1 MGLLSKKYQSL
12 KPTEGYL
19 NDKVVLAQA
28 WKKAHQYIRS
38 TNWYADTFELDRSAI
53 DLDARLDHWIAE
65 LANDKFAFEPL
76 RIVPAPK
83 SERWHFEESASY
95 KWCPVPPKEGEKPQ
109 ALRPLAHV
117 SIRDQS
123 LLMALMMC
131 LANKVESS
139 QGNTETRFDDVH
151 KQKIVNYGNRLYCHY
166 NDTEANFAWGNST
179 SYSQYFTDYQQFLAR
194 PIHFGG
200 EALQQKLKDQ
210 RVYEVHL
217 DITKFYDCVDRTKLN
232 EKILALCE
240 DSADPL
246 LNKLLKSFE
255 AWEWDES
262 SSGIYDQVC
271 KKDDESIPKGIP
283 QGLVIGG
290 FLANIYLLDFDQQ
303 IQSLI
308 GIELADGIQ
317 LLDYCRYVDDMRLI
331 IVTNKVVKT
340 IDIRKAINDTLAARL
355 EALGLKFGEN
365 KTKIE
370 PFRYKRSGVSTKLQE
385 IQSKVSGP
393 LSAGEIDEQLGSL
406 EGLISLAD
414 SLRISENNPENTNSL
429 ALIDA
434 PSNDVRVDTLQRFS
448 ANKIHRLLKQKR
460 SMVAQEVDA
469 NGVAKPGAWD
479 YLQERM
485 ARKFIS
491 CWSKDPSL
499 VLLLKKG
506 LELFPDPKILKP
518 VLEQLG
524 AVIERSEAP
533 IQQKMAQYC
542 LGEILRD
549 AATTIHTKDLWAF
562 PAQANVAVFFE
573 QLQTLAVEIVINTS
587 KYDKNLIAQAMFF
600 CLVRNDSPLDQDAPC
615 ENFNIITKMMKGHR
629 NISIL
634 GKKDSSIHEKA
645 KRADF
650 IANALLAYQL
660 ATDKLLV
667 IRSVN
672 SLLDKVFA
680 PIIVPPR
687 EGLTLSDVLPFC
699 KSIAVECPIFFAQL
713 FEYAKAK
720 DAKWLPL
727 CQELISKLGLSQ
739 SKISGDLSRFNKDI
753 SLSLLSI
760 IKRTDNPFAHENAA
774 LALLFAVL
782 DGKKD
787 GFTAD
792 IDSTSDEAVEL
803 EGIIDLSNCEVK
815 CDNWNNIQSLDVPI
829 TITKAIDSEPIFPL
843 PTWIEPEHLPLY
855 RMGIFLRSC
864 LIGNADWSAM
874 RVNDSSQAKYMG
886 LKSSFIKRQLGMMH
900 SPEALNGET
909 APMSNWVSSLLF
921 HLLQWPG
928 TNPHEGNYE
937 WPKIWD
943 TKALKK
949 LVKNRLI
956 EQKKLFCKMTGIPAY
971 VEKLSFTWPVDKKSL
986 KVVMVQSLLPLK
998 GDFKEH
1004 GLMLD
1009 TPTYRARHR
1018 RHLASVAEL
1027 ILHKAKSQRSIDDSN
1042 YKDCKID
1049 LIIWPELS
1057 VNNQDIDILKQLADK
1072 TGAIIY
1078 MGLTFT
1084 QLDGIEGPSNV
1095 AKWLIPQK
1103 SSSGRQ
1109 FMNRLQGKQNMMKD
1123 EAGKVK
1129 PWRPYQLL
1137 IELIHPAFPKE
1148 QGFRLT
1154 GSICYDATDIKM
1166 SADLKDKSD
1175 AYFVVALNQDVNT
1188 FDSMVD
1194 ALYYHMY
1201 QHVTLVNTGEFGG
1214 SVSKAPYKER
1224 HEKLISHVHGAHQ
1237 VSISSFEMNMFDFRE
1252 IGKLYRSGKL
1262 IKTKPAG

>member
-1 MGLLSKKYQSL
+1 MGLLAKKYKSL
-12 KPTEGYL
+12 KPKEGHL

-53 DLDARLDHWIAE
+53 DLDARLDHWIDE
-65 LANDKFAFEPL
+65 LANDKFTFEPL

-83 SERWHFEESASY
+83 SEQWHFEATDLSLDMRETASH

-131 LANKVESS
+131 LANKVESC
-139 QGNTETRFDDVH
+139 QGNTATRFEDVH

-166 NDTEANFAWGNST
+166 NGAEANFAWGNST
-179 SYSQYFTDYQQFLAR
+179 SYSKYFTDYQHFLAR

-210 RVYEVHL
+210 RVYEIHL

-240 DSADPL
+240 GSVDPL

-308 GIELADGIQ
+308 GTALADGVQ
-317 LLDYCRYVDDMRLI
+317 LVDYCRYVDDMRLI
-331 IVTNKVVKT
+331 IIAKSKGNTRE
-340 IDIRKAINDTLAARL
+340 DIALIKPVILAELSTRLSAIGL
-355 EALGLKFGEN
+355 EFGEQ
-365 KTKIE
+365 KTRIE
-370 PFRYKRSGVSTKLQE
+370 PFRYKRSGISTKLQE

-406 EGLISLAD
+406 EGLIGLAD
-414 SLRISENNPENTNSL
+414 SLRISENNTENTNSL

-434 PSNDVRVDTLQRFS
+434 PSNDVRDDTLLRFS
-448 ANKIHRLLKQKR
+448 ANKIHKLLKQKR
-460 SMVAQEVDA
+460 SLVAQEIDA

-506 LELFPDPKILKP
+506 LELFPEPKILKP
-518 VLEQLG
+518 ILDQLG
-524 AVIERSEAP
+524 AVIERKEAP

-542 LGEILRD
+542 LGEIFRD
-549 AATTIHTKDLWAF
+549 AATTIHTKDSWAF
-562 PAQANVAVFFE
+562 PAHANVAEFFE
-573 QLQTLAVEIVINTS
+573 QLQTLAVEIVTNTTS
-587 KYDKNLIAQAMFF
+587 KYDENLIAQAMFF
-600 CLVRNDSPLDQDAPC
+600 CLVRNDSPLDQDAQD

-629 NISIL
+629 NISVV

-672 SLLDKVFA
+672 SLLDKVA
-680 PIIVPPR
+680 ARIVAIPKD
-687 EGLTLSDVLPFC
+687 GLTYGDVLPFC

-713 FEYAKAK
+713 VEHAKGK
-720 DAKWLPL
+720 DTKWHPL
-727 CQELISKLGLSQ
+727 CKELISKLGLSQ
-739 SKISGDLSRFNKDI
+739 SKISGDLSRFNKDT

-782 DGKKD
+782 NGEKD

-803 EGIIDLSNCEVK
+803 QGIIDLSNCKVK
-815 CDNWNNIQSLDVPI
+815 CDNWSKIQSLEVPI
-829 TITKAIDSEPIFPL
+829 TIGTAIDFEPIFPL
-843 PTWIEPEHLPLY
+843 PDWIEPEHLPLY

-864 LIGNADWSAM
+864 LIGNTDWSAM

-921 HLLQWPG
+921 H
-928 TNPHEGNYE
+928 
-937 WPKIWD
+937 
-943 TKALKK
+943 
-949 LVKNRLI
+949 
-956 EQKKLFCKMTGIPAY
+956 
-971 VEKLSFTWPVDKKSL
+971 
-986 KVVMVQSLLPLK
+986 
-998 GDFKEH
+998 
-1004 GLMLD
+1004 
-1009 TPTYRARHR
+1009 
-1018 RHLASVAEL
+1018 
-1027 ILHKAKSQRSIDDSN
+1027 
-1042 YKDCKID
+1042 
-1049 LIIWPELS
+1049 
-1057 VNNQDIDILKQLADK
+1057 
-1072 TGAIIY
+1072 
-1078 MGLTFT
+1078 
-1084 QLDGIEGPSNV
+1084 
-1095 AKWLIPQK
+1095 
-1103 SSSGRQ
+1103 
-1109 FMNRLQGKQNMMKD
+1109 
-1123 EAGKVK
+1123 
-1129 PWRPYQLL
+1129 
-1137 IELIHPAFPKE
+1137 
-1148 QGFRLT
+1148 
-1154 GSICYDATDIKM
+1154 
-1166 SADLKDKSD
+1166 
-1175 AYFVVALNQDVNT
+1175 
-1188 FDSMVD
+1188 
-1194 ALYYHMY
+1194 
-1201 QHVTLVNTGEFGG
+1201 
-1214 SVSKAPYKER
+1214 
-1224 HEKLISHVHGAHQ
+1224 
-1237 VSISSFEMNMFDFRE
+1237 
-1252 IGKLYRSGKL
+1252 
-1262 IKTKPAG
+1262 

>member
-1 MGLLSKKYQSL
+1 MARKK
-12 KPTEGYL
+12 T
-19 NDKVVLAQA
+19 
-28 WKKAHQYIRS
+28 
-38 TNWYADTFELDRSAI
+38 
-53 DLDARLDHWIAE
+53 
-65 LANDKFAFEPL
+65 
-76 RIVPAPK
+76 RI
-83 SERWHFEESASY
+83 
-95 KWCPVPPKEGEKPQ
+95 Q
-109 ALRPLAHV
+109 
-117 SIRDQS
+117 
-123 LLMALMMC
+123 
-131 LANKVESS
+131 
-139 QGNTETRFDDVH
+139 
-151 KQKIVNYGNRLYCHY
+151 
-166 NDTEANFAWGNST
+166 
-179 SYSQYFTDYQQFLAR
+179 
-194 PIHFGG
+194 
-200 EALQQKLKDQ
+200 
-210 RVYEVHL
+210 
-217 DITKFYDCVDRTKLN
+217 
-232 EKILALCE
+232 
-240 DSADPL
+240 
-246 LNKLLKSFE
+246 
-255 AWEWDES
+255 
-262 SSGIYDQVC
+262 
-271 KKDDESIPKGIP
+271 
-283 QGLVIGG
+283 
-290 FLANIYLLDFDQQ
+290 
-303 IQSLI
+303 
-308 GIELADGIQ
+308 
-317 LLDYCRYVDDMRLI
+317 
-331 IVTNKVVKT
+331 
-340 IDIRKAINDTLAARL
+340 
-355 EALGLKFGEN
+355 
-365 KTKIE
+365 
-370 PFRYKRSGVSTKLQE
+370 PFRYKRSGISTKLQE

-406 EGLISLAD
+406 EGLIGLAD
-414 SLRISENNPENTNSL
+414 SLRISENSPENTNSL

-434 PSNDVRVDTLQRFS
+434 PSNDVRDDTLLRFS
-448 ANKIHRLLKQKR
+448 ANKIHKLLKQKR
-460 SMVAQEVDA
+460 SFITQEVDA

-506 LELFPDPKILKP
+506 FELFPEPKILKP
-518 VLEQLG
+518 VLEQLS
-524 AVIERSEAP
+524 AVIERGEAP

-542 LGEILRD
+542 LGEIFRD
-549 AATTIHTKDLWAF
+549 AATTIHTKDSWAF
-562 PAQANVAVFFE
+562 PAHANVAEFFE
-573 QLQTLAVEIVINTS
+573 QLQTLAVEIVTNTTS

-629 NISIL
+629 NISIV

-672 SLLDKVFA
+672 SLLDKVA
-680 PIIVPPR
+680 ARIVAIPKD
-687 EGLTLSDVLPFC
+687 GLTYSDVLPFC

-713 FEYAKAK
+713 VEHAKSK
-720 DAKWLPL
+720 DTKWLTY
-727 CQELISKLGLSQ
+727 CSDLISKLGLSQ
-739 SKISGDLSRFNKDI
+739 SKISGDLNRFNKKT
-753 SLSLLSI
+753 LSLLSI

-782 DGKKD
+782 DQD
-787 GFTAD
+787 GFNAD
-792 IDSTSDEAVEL
+792 IDSTSDEAAEL
-803 EGIIDLSNCEVK
+803 EGIIDLSNCEVT
-815 CDNWNNIQSLDVPI
+815 CDNWNKIQSLDVPI
-829 TITKAIDSEPIFPL
+829 TITTAIDLEPIFPL
-843 PTWIEPEHLPLY
+843 PTWIEAEHLPLY

-928 TNPHEGNYE
+928 TSPHEGNYE
-937 WPKIWD
+937 WPTIWD
-943 TKALKK
+943 AKALKK

-1027 ILHKAKSQRSIDDSN
+1027 ILHKAYSQRSIDDSN

-1057 VNNQDIDILKQLADK
+1057 VNNQDIDILKQLANK

-1078 MGLTFT
+1078 AGLTFT
-1084 QLDGIEGPSNV
+1084 QLDGIEGPNNV

-1103 SSSGRQ
+1103 SASGRQ

-1123 EAGKVK
+1123 EVGKVK

-1154 GSICYDATDIKM
+1154 GSICYDATDIKI

-1175 AYFVVALNQDVNT
+1175 AYLVVALNQDVNT

-1214 SVSKAPYKER
+1214 SVAKAPYKEK

-1237 VSISSFEMNMFDFRE
+1237 ISISSFEMNMFDFRDL
-1252 IGKLYRSGKL
+1252 GKSLQSGKQV
-1262 IKTKPAG
+1262 KTKPAG